1 MATNHF
7 KNAWKQLISIIKTEY
22 SRFADTGRIFVSDKI
37 LWTDINYD
45 DGILIHPI
53 SDELLGERT
62 KGRDDAFHIDLVYF
76 KRYHPRVDYEDLTDF
91 SENLIDLFE
100 TNRKNTIYW
109 HYLGVVNVDLSIEI
123 PVDEEGVEIPNVY
136 GFTMSL
142 IILRGKYD

>member
-22 SRFADTGRIFVSDKI
+22 SIFADTGRIFVRDK
-37 LWTDINYD
+37 LLLKDINYE
-45 DGILIHPI
+45 DGILIRPM

-62 KGRDDAFHIDLVYF
+62 TGRNDAFHIDLIYF
-76 KRYHPRVDYEDLTDF
+76 KRYHPRVDYEDLTAF

-100 TNRKNTIYW
+100 TNRKNTTYW
-109 HYLGVVNVDLSIEI
+109 HYLGVENVEYIIEI

-142 IILRGKYD
+142 IILRGKYE